1 MPILYEP
8 LSQWSQ
14 HLGTRLG
21 GGYQVVGSLDDL
33 DRVLTERPQELL
45 VLFGPGTD
53 VRDSF
58 GFAAQQRV
66 ARPALGVILLR
77 DELDVATLGHAL
89 RSGVR
94 EVVPANDVRAILD
107 ACARSLSVSEQ
118 LVGSTATAAQAQ
130 APAAQAE
137 GLARVVTVFAAKGG
151 CGKTTMATNLAVALA
166 EGGRRRVCLIDLDLA
181 FGDVGIMLQLTPDRG
196 IADIVDVRDE
206 IDATLLRALL
216 TPYAPGLDVLQA
228 PVGPAE
234 AERISKELMG
244 KLLTAART
252 VADYVVIDTPPSF
265 TEHVLTAL
273 DMSDLYVLVATPDIP
288 ALKNLRLALDMF
300 DLLGMV
306 RENRVV
312 VLNRSD
318 ARVGLTGNDIDH
330 VIQVPISAHVPSSRD
345 VPVSI
350 NRGVP
355 IVVDKPNHPVSKAIR
370 ELALGRLTRAA
381 APRPARGLRG
391 RITRTDK
398 S

>member
-1 MPILYEP
+1 MPILFEP
-8 LSQWSQ
+8 LQQWAQ

-21 GGYQVVGSLDDL
+21 GSFQVVGSLDEL
-33 DRVLTERPQELL
+33 DRMLTEHPQELL

-66 ARPALGVILLR
+66 ARPAIGVILLR

-94 EVVPANDVRAILD
+94 EVVPANDVRAVVD
-107 ACARSLSVSEQ
+107 ACARSMSISEQ
-118 LVGSTATAAQAQ
+118 LVGTTVKPAPTEATAK
-130 APAAQAE
+130 
-137 GLARVVTVFAAKGG
+137 VITVFAAKGG

-166 EGGRRRVCLIDLDLA
+166 EGGRRRVCLVDLDLA

-196 IADIVDVRDE
+196 IADVVDGRDE

-234 AERISKELMG
+234 AERITKELMAR
-244 KLLTAART
+244 LLVAART
-252 VADYVVIDTPPSF
+252 VADYVVIDTPPHF
-265 TEHVLTAL
+265 TDHVLTAL
-273 DMSDLYVLVATPDIP
+273 DMSDLYVLVTTPDIP

-300 DLLGMV
+300 DLLGMS

-355 IVVDKPNHPVSKAIR
+355 IVVDKPSHPVSKAIR
-370 ELALGRLTRAA
+370 ELALGRLTRAT
-381 APRPARGLRG
+381 APKSGRGLRG
-391 RITRTDK
+391 RISRTDK